1 MVPWVVYCG
10 GGLAAQTN
18 VVVLGDLMARIA
30 LVWSGGVHGENNLIV
45 HAVSVWGVQIVVL
58 WCGGVVLVVVLVA
71 LVTLAALAALA
82 APGAQAALAAQGA

>member
-1 MVPWVVYCG
+1 MRCG
-10 GGLAAQTN
+10 GSLTAQTN

-30 LVWSGGVHGENNLIV
+30 LVWSGGVHGEINLIV
-45 HAVSVWGVQIVVL
+45 HAVSVLGVQIVVL